1 MYPYKTPKM
10 RLAAKIVWL
19 VLWTVCVAEDCKEPP
34 PRKQIEILSGSWPEQ
49 TYKEGTQATYKCRPG
64 YRTLGTITMQCRN
77 GQWVALN
84 PSRICRKRPCGHPGD
99 TPFGSFHLAVGDE
112 FTYGAKVVYTCV
124 EGYQLIGSINYR
136 ECDADGWTN
145 DIPLCEV
152 VKCLPVTEPENGRLI
167 SSALELDQEYT
178 FGQVVRFECSSGLML
193 DGPTEIHCS
202 ADGNWSGEKPRC
214 VEISCQVPEILNGY
228 AISQKTTFKEKERF
242 QYKCNRG
249 FEYSERGDATCT
261 KFGWSPIPS
270 CREVT
275 CDPPYIPNGVY
286 SPRRTKHRTEDEI
299 RYECTNGFYPAT
311 RGNTAR
317 CTSSGWVP
325 SPRCSLKP
333 CDFPEIKH
341 GYLYAEDYYKPY
353 FPVPIGKYY
362 YYYCNQ
368 NFVTPS
374 KYRGGYIYCRAEGW
388 SPAVPCLRQC
398 TSTHLENGKFPHWG
412 RTYLQGESVKVECYS
427 GYSLPD
433 QQSLMTC
440 TENGW
445 SPPPRCIR
453 VKTCSKSDIEIEN
466 GFISEPDFTY
476 PLNKR
481 AQYKCKPGYVTADGK
496 TSGSVTCLQSGWSAQ
511 PSCIKYCDMP
521 VFENARAK
529 SNGTWFKLNYTLDYV
544 CHDGYESR
552 GRRSTGSIICGKDG
566 WSDTA
571 TCYERECKI
580 PQIERYLNVEPKN
593 DIYKVGAVL
602 KFSCRKRHTIVGAD
616 SVQCYHFGWSPGFPT
631 CKAEVRSCGPPP
643 QLPNGEVKETQKQ
656 EYGHSEVVECVCHPG
671 FLLKGSNKIQCVDG
685 EWTTLPTCFEEESTC
700 GDVPD
705 LDHGYVEPS
714 APPYRHGD
722 SVEFTCREAF
732 TMIGH
737 KSIMCIRGTWT
748 QLPQCIATD
757 ELAKCKW
764 SKLITHE
771 ESYSHKIEFNHN
783 ANVSYKCR
791 GKYKHSTCVNGRWE
805 PEVTCTEVQMQL
817 CPPPPQIPNAQN
829 MTTTV
834 NYQDGEKIS
843 ILCKEE
849 YLIQRGEEIVCKDGR
864 WQSIPRCVE
873 KTPCSQ
879 PPHIE
884 HGTIES
890 SKSTKERK
898 KRSEPKY
905 YAHSTRLNYICEDG
919 FSLSEG
925 DGIRCHMGKWSS
937 PPQCVGIPCKPPALI
952 PHGVLAH
959 KLDSYQYGEEVMYS
973 CTEGF
978 GIDGPASIK
987 CLGGKWSDPPQCIK
1001 TDCLS
1006 LPVFNDTIL
1015 IGQKKESYRSGEQVA
1030 YKCPEYY
1037 QLDGSSFV
1045 QCINGKWIG
1054 RPTCRDVSCKKP
1066 PEVKN
1071 AITSN
1076 HMSRYPSGERV
1087 RYECIKP
1094 FYPFGEI
1101 EVTCLNGTW
1110 TDPPQCKDPK
1120 GKCGPPPPIDN
1131 GDITTF
1137 PSPAYP
1143 PGSTVEYQCQS
1154 LHQLQGNR
1162 IITCRNGEWTKP
1174 PKCLDACVISEEKM
1188 EKHNI
1193 ELRWRGEKKLY
1204 SETGDVVEF
1213 ACKPGYRA
1221 KRDSAEFRA
1230 TCREGKLEYPTCERQ
1245 RFNTRS

>member
-1 MYPYKTPKM
+1 MPLVISNM
-10 RLAAKIVWL
+10 LFLINVIVTFW
-19 VLWTVCVAEDCKEPP
+19 V
-34 PRKQIEILSGSWPEQ
+34 SG
-49 TYKEGTQATYKCRPG
+49 
-64 YRTLGTITMQCRN
+64 
-77 GQWVALN
+77 V
-84 PSRICRKRPCGHPGD
+84 H
-99 TPFGSFHLAVGDE
+99 
-112 FTYGAKVVYTCV
+112 
-124 EGYQLIGSINYR
+124 
-136 ECDADGWTN
+136 
-145 DIPLCEV
+145 
-152 VKCLPVTEPENGRLI
+152 
-167 SSALELDQEYT
+167 
-178 FGQVVRFECSSGLML
+178 GQV
-193 DGPTEIHCS
+193 
-202 ADGNWSGEKPRC
+202 
-214 VEISCQVPEILNGY
+214 
-228 AISQKTTFKEKERF
+228 
-242 QYKCNRG
+242 
-249 FEYSERGDATCT
+249 
-261 KFGWSPIPS
+261 
-270 CREVT
+270 
-275 CDPPYIPNGVY
+275 
-286 SPRRTKHRTEDEI
+286 
-299 RYECTNGFYPAT
+299 
-311 RGNTAR
+311 
-317 CTSSGWVP
+317 
-325 SPRCSLKP
+325 KP

-388 SPAVPCLRQC
+388 SPAVLCLRQC
-398 TSTHLENGKFPHWG
+398 TSTNLENGKFPHWG

-453 VKTCSKSDIEIEN
+453 VETCSKSDIEIEN

-476 PLNKR
+476 PFYKR

-496 TSGSVTCLQSGWSAQ
+496 TSGSVICLQSGWSAQ
-511 PSCIKYCDMP
+511 PTCVKYCDMP
-521 VFENARAK
+521 LFENARAK
-529 SNGTWFKLNYTLDYV
+529 SDRTWFKLNDTLDYV
-544 CHDGYESR
+544 CRDGYESR
-552 GRRSTGSIICGKDG
+552 SGHATGSIVCGKDG

-580 PQIERYLNVEPKN
+580 PQIERYLNVDPKN

-602 KFSCRKRHTIVGAD
+602 KFSCRQRHIIVGAD

-643 QLPNGEVKETQKQ
+643 QLPNGEVKEAQKQ

-685 EWTTLPTCFEEESTC
+685 EWTTLPTCIEEDSTC
-700 GDVPD
+700 GDVPG

-714 APPYRHGD
+714 DPPYRHGD
-722 SVEFTCREAF
+722 SVAFTCREAF

-757 ELAKCKW
+757 ELAKCKL

-783 ANVSYKCR
+783 ANISYKCR

-817 CPPPPQIPNAQN
+817 CPPPPQIPNAQD

-879 PPHIE
+879 PPRIE

-890 SKSTKERK
+890 SKSTEERK
-898 KRSEPKY
+898 ERSEPKR
-905 YAHSTRLNYICEDG
+905 YAHGTRLSYICEDG
-919 FSLSEG
+919 FRLSEG
-925 DGIRCHMGKWSS
+925 NGITCNMGKWSS
-937 PPQCVGIPCKPPALI
+937 PPQCVGIPCEPPALI

-978 GIDGPASIK
+978 GIDGPASIR
-987 CLGGKWSDPPQCIK
+987 CLGGKWSDPPPCIK

-1006 LPVFNDTIL
+1006 LPIFNDVIL

-1045 QCINGKWIG
+1045 QCVNGKWIG

-1101 EVTCLNGTW
+1101 YVTCLNGIW
-1110 TDPPQCKDPK
+1110 TDPPQCKDPR

-1174 PKCLDACVISEEKM
+1174 PKCLDSCVISLEMM

-1193 ELRWRGEKKLY
+1193 ELRWMGEKKLY

-1213 ACKPGYRA
+1213 ACKPGYRRKTNSA
-1221 KRDSAEFRA
+1221 KFRT

>member
-1 MYPYKTPKM
+1 MPLVISNM
-10 RLAAKIVWL
+10 LFLINVIVTFW
-19 VLWTVCVAEDCKEPP
+19 V
-34 PRKQIEILSGSWPEQ
+34 SGVH
-49 TYKEGTQATYKCRPG
+49 
-64 YRTLGTITMQCRN
+64 
-77 GQWVALN
+77 GQ
-84 PSRICRKRPCGHPGD
+84 G
-99 TPFGSFHLAVGDE
+99 
-112 FTYGAKVVYTCV
+112 
-124 EGYQLIGSINYR
+124 
-136 ECDADGWTN
+136 
-145 DIPLCEV
+145 
-152 VKCLPVTEPENGRLI
+152 
-167 SSALELDQEYT
+167 
-178 FGQVVRFECSSGLML
+178 
-193 DGPTEIHCS
+193 
-202 ADGNWSGEKPRC
+202 
-214 VEISCQVPEILNGY
+214 
-228 AISQKTTFKEKERF
+228 
-242 QYKCNRG
+242 
-249 FEYSERGDATCT
+249 
-261 KFGWSPIPS
+261 
-270 CREVT
+270 
-275 CDPPYIPNGVY
+275 
-286 SPRRTKHRTEDEI
+286 
-299 RYECTNGFYPAT
+299 
-311 RGNTAR
+311 
-317 CTSSGWVP
+317 
-325 SPRCSLKP
+325 
-333 CDFPEIKH
+333 
-341 GYLYAEDYYKPY
+341 
-353 FPVPIGKYY
+353 
-362 YYYCNQ
+362 
-368 NFVTPS
+368 
-374 KYRGGYIYCRAEGW
+374 
-388 SPAVPCLRQC
+388 QC
-398 TSTHLENGKFPHWG
+398 TSTHLENGKFPYWG

-453 VKTCSKSDIEIEN
+453 VE
-466 GFISEPDFTY
+466 
-476 PLNKR
+476 
-481 AQYKCKPGYVTADGK
+481 
-496 TSGSVTCLQSGWSAQ
+496 
-511 PSCIKYCDMP
+511 YCDMP
-521 VFENARAK
+521 LFKNARAK
-529 SNGTWFKLNYTLDYV
+529 SDRTWFKLNDTLDYV
-544 CHDGYESR
+544 CRDGYESR
-552 GRRSTGSIICGKDG
+552 SGHATGSIVCGKDG

-643 QLPNGEVKETQKQ
+643 QLPNGEVKEAQKQ

-685 EWTTLPTCFEEESTC
+685 EWTTLPTCIEEDSTC
-700 GDVPD
+700 GDVPG

-714 APPYRHGD
+714 DPPYRHGD
-722 SVEFTCREAF
+722 SVAFTCREAF

-757 ELAKCKW
+757 ELAKCKL
-764 SKLITHE
+764 SKLITRE

-783 ANVSYKCR
+783 ANISYKCR

-817 CPPPPQIPNAQN
+817 CPPPPQIPNAQD

-879 PPHIE
+879 PPRIE

-890 SKSTKERK
+890 SKSTEERK
-898 KRSEPKY
+898 ERSEPKR
-905 YAHSTRLNYICEDG
+905 YAHGTRLSYICEDG
-919 FSLSEG
+919 FRLSEG
-925 DGIRCHMGKWSS
+925 NGITCNMGKWSS
-937 PPQCVGIPCKPPALI
+937 PPQCVGIPCEPPALI

-978 GIDGPASIK
+978 GIDGPASIR
-987 CLGGKWSDPPQCIK
+987 CLGGKWSDPPPCIK

-1006 LPVFNDTIL
+1006 LPIFNDVIL

-1045 QCINGKWIG
+1045 QCVNGKWIG
-1054 RPTCRDVSCKKP
+1054 RPTCRDP
-1066 PEVKN
+1066 
-1071 AITSN
+1071 
-1076 HMSRYPSGERV
+1076 R
-1087 RYECIKP
+1087 
-1094 FYPFGEI
+1094 
-1101 EVTCLNGTW
+1101 
-1110 TDPPQCKDPK
+1110 

-1162 IITCRNGEWTKP
+1162 VITCRNGEWTKP
-1174 PKCLDACVISEEKM
+1174 PKCLDSCVISLEMM

-1193 ELRWRGEKKLY
+1193 ELRWMGEKKLY